1 MPTDRSSTATGP
13 SSEEGSKKRPRWR
26 LLALA
31 GVIGLVALAIL
42 GVGAFALSGG
52 FDKTTSERVSGPRT
66 QVVRI
71 ALVDAAIGFDV
82 TPDVLEVARGTH
94 VVLNVV
100 NEGGEDH
107 DLAVDGGP
115 RTRTLGPGQSQR
127 LDLGTVVSDRTAW
140 CTLPNHKVAGMTL
153 DIQVVDPFAIKRSER
168 PAGQPADQT
177 E

>member
-1 MPTDRSSTATGP
+1 MSADRSSTATAP
-13 SSEEGSKKRPRWR
+13 PSEERSRKRPRC

-31 GVIGLVALAIL
+31 GVIGLVVLAVL

-52 FDKTTSERVSGPRT
+52 FDKTTSERVSGTET

-71 ALVDAAIGFDV
+71 ALVDAVVGFDV
-82 TPDVLEVARGTH
+82 TPDVLEVDRGTH

-107 DLAVDGGP
+107 DLAVEGGAT
-115 RTRTLGPGQSQR
+115 TRTLGPGKSQR
-127 LDLGTVVSDRTAW
+127 LDLGTVVGDWAAW
-140 CTLPNHKVAGMTL
+140 CTLPGHKAAGMTL
-153 DIQVVDPFAIKRSER
+153 DIQVVDPSATKRSE
-168 PAGQPADQT
+168 PAAGQPGYQT